1 MEEKKVSD
9 ETVEATNKDI
19 AILNQKIEK
28 LEKDLQEI
36 TEEKLNLVIQNEKL
50 RQDKVKIFFF
60 YFILYLKKRKIWMKC
75 SLIQN
80 CIILWF
86 YKHKNY

>member
-36 TEEKLNLVIQNEKL
+36 TEEKLNLVIQN
-50 RQDKVKIFFF
+50 
-60 YFILYLKKRKIWMKC
+60 
-75 SLIQN
+75 